1 LIAVSAY
8 TQEVAGYG
16 RPYEGID
23 LGLSLVKKFIDL
35 NRASISVKSKKG
47 KGTTFTILFKN
58 ITGIESPKII

>member
-1 LIAVSAY
+1 MIAVSAY

-47 KGTTFTILFKN
+47 KGSTFYLFLPTLK
-58 ITGIESPKII
+58 K